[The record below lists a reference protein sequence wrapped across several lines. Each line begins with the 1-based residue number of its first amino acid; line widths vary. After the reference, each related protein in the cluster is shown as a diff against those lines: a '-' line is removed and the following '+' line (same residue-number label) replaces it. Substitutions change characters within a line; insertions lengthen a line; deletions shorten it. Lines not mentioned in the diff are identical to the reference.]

1 MMDLACG
8 SGRHVRWP
16 ATISSCGYN
25 KLVLTWDDAKRIRNL
40 QERGLDFADAE
51 AIFDGPVI
59 SQEDNR
65 VAYGEQR
72 INIIGFLREQVVH
85 MTYTER
91 GDDLHVISLRLA
103 TKHEARYFLDQIDR

>member
-1 MMDLACG
+1 
-8 SGRHVRWP
+8 
-16 ATISSCGYN
+16 
-25 KLVLTWDDAKRIRNL
+25 VLTWDEPKRLWNL

-59 SQEDNR
+59 SQEDTR

-72 INIIGFLREQVVH
+72 INILGLLGELVVH

-91 GDDLHVISLRLA
+91 GDELHVISLRKA
-103 TKHEARYFLDQIDR
+103 TKHEARYFLSQVDR